1 MHKLASKFI
10 KPEIKQKQKQKLE
23 NKSSADLDV
32 SLENQK
38 DDEFENRSTYTEHT

>member
-10 KPEIKQKQKQKLE
+10 KPEIKQKQKLE

>member
-10 KPEIKQKQKQKLE
+10 KPEISQKQKLE

-38 DDEFENRSTYTEHT
+38 DDEFGNRSTYTEHT